1 MLSIILWQS
10 FHRILAGA
18 FFLIAFTFFLPEDMI
33 QRQLWGGII
42 GLLAPL
48 LVLGRRTQF
57 KREVYDLFSKTLKH
71 PRRWELQGLF
81 PSLTMIAMWAVTVS
95 RAKLRETM
103 IYFCWYLMCLMIG
116 ELCDM
121 KRERL
126 GEAWAYTSVCIM
138 LFFTAPLWGAL
149 WFGVTPLSPWLA
161 TLSLGLNPVFSAAS
175 SLGEGV
181 LQNPILYQYT
191 LSGLVEVRIINW
203 WYAPLCYFMLS
214 MILLEW
220 ITRTTLNTEGRKG
233 VY

>member
-18 FFLIAFTFFLPEDMI
+18 FFLIAFTLFLPEDMI
-33 QRQLWGGII
+33 QRQLWGGVI

-57 KREVYDLFSKTLKH
+57 KRESYDVFSRTLKH
-71 PRRWELQGLF
+71 PRRWELQGIF
-81 PSLTMIAMWAVTVS
+81 PSLTMIGMWAFVVS
-95 RAKLRETM
+95 RADPREAL

-116 ELCDM
+116 ELCDL

-126 GEAWAYTSVCIM
+126 GEAWAYTSVSII
-138 LFFTAPLWGAL
+138 LFMTAPLWGAL
-149 WFGVTPLSPWLA
+149 WFGVTPLRPWVA

-175 SLGEGV
+175 SVGEGV
-181 LQNPILYQYT
+181 LQNPTLYAYT
-191 LSGLVEVRIINW
+191 LSGLVEVRSLAW
-203 WYAPLCYFMLS
+203 WYAPLCYFILS
-214 MILLEW
+214 WILLEL
-220 ITRTTLNTEGRKG
+220 ITRSALNTEGRRG